1 MSDDILHRLRE
12 RVKELTALHKT
23 ARIIQDETR
32 SVESVLE
39 EVVSLLPPAWQYPEI
54 TSAKIRLGKWE
65 MATPE
70 FKDTEWKQEAS
81 FKTRGG
87 AEGFIQVVYNKPCPP
102 AFEGPFLKE
111 ERDLI
116 DSLAEM
122 MRSYLQHKLADDALQ
137 KAHDD
142 LENQVKVRT
151 RALEKANLA
160 LQEQVSEYKKA
171 EQRIENYQR
180 QLRRL
185 ASELSLAEA
194 RERRAIAEDLHD
206 HIGQALA
213 IIKMDMGL
221 FRGNAI
227 FCGFDDKIDEINALI
242 EQTIQYTRNL
252 TFEISPPSLYE
263 LGLMAAIEGLI
274 ERFRKKYKIDIK
286 LVSSQDIGRF
296 GNNIEIL
303 VFKSVQEL
311 LINIAKHAEARHV
324 TVRLGRDRNIII
336 TEVEDDGRGFNVDIM
351 KKEYDNNSKFGLFNI
366 KERFNLLGGSAEI
379 ISTPG
384 KGTKIKIQAPVK
396 GQELP
401 S

>member
-1 MSDDILHRLRE
+1 MADDVLHKLRE
-12 RVKELTALHKT
+12 RVKELTALHRT

-32 SVESVLE
+32 PVESVLE

-65 MATPE
+65 VSTPG
-70 FKDTEWKQEAS
+70 FKDTAWKQEAW
-81 FKTRGG
+81 FITRSGEQG
-87 AEGFIQVVYNKPCPP
+87 SIQVVYHKLCPA
-102 AFEGPFLKE
+102 AFEGPFLRE

-122 MRSYLQHKLADDALQ
+122 MRSYFQHKLADDALQ
-137 KAHDD
+137 EAHHD
-142 LENQVKVRT
+142 LENQVKART

-160 LQEQVSEYKKA
+160 LQEQIAEYKEA
-171 EQRIENYQR
+171 ERRIERYQK

-213 IIKMDMGL
+213 IIKMDIGL

-227 FCGFDDKIDEINALI
+227 FCGFEDKIDEINALL
-242 EQTIQYTRNL
+242 EQTIQYTRTL

-263 LGLMAAIEGLI
+263 LGLTAAIDGLV
-274 ERFRKKYKIDIK
+274 ERFRKKHKIAITLPTAKISGD
-286 LVSSQDIGRF
+286 LVIGAKTSF
-296 GNNIEIL
+296 P
-303 VFKSVQEL
+303 VKSIQEL
-311 LINIAKHAEARHV
+311 LTNIAKHADAR
-324 TVRLGRDRNIII
+324 TC
-336 TEVEDDGRGFNVDIM
+336 ED
-351 KKEYDNNSKFGLFNI
+351 
-366 KERFNLLGGSAEI
+366 
-379 ISTPG
+379 
-384 KGTKIKIQAPVK
+384 PVA
-396 GQELP
+396 

>member
-1 MSDDILHRLRE
+1 MADDALHNLRE

-32 SVESVLE
+32 PVESVLE
-39 EVVSLLPPAWQYPEI
+39 EVVSLLPPAWQYPGI
-54 TSAKIRLGKWE
+54 TSAKIRLGRWE
-65 MATPE
+65 VATPG
-70 FKDTEWKQEAS
+70 FKDSEWKQEAS
-81 FKTRGG
+81 FSTRGG
-87 AEGFIQVVYNKPCPP
+87 AQGLIQIVYHKLCPA

-142 LENQVKVRT
+142 LENQVKART
-151 RALEKANLA
+151 RALEKANQA
-160 LQEQVSEYKKA
+160 LQEQIAEYKKA
-171 EQRIENYQR
+171 ELRIENYQK

-213 IIKMDMGL
+213 IIKMDIGL

-227 FCGFDDKIDEINALI
+227 FCGFEDKIDEISNLLD
-242 EQTIQYTRNL
+242 QTIQYTRNL

-263 LGLMAAIEGLI
+263 LGLTAAVEGLVD
-274 ERFRKKYKIDIK
+274 RFRKKHKIDIMMVGSK
-286 LVSSQDIGRF
+286 DIGRF
-296 GNNIEIL
+296 SNRLEIL
-303 VFKSVQEL
+303 FFKSIQEL
-311 LINIAKHAEARHV
+311 LVNIAKHATAKHV
-324 TVRLGRDRNIII
+324 NVRLGRDGSIIQA
-336 TEVEDDGRGFNVDIM
+336 EVEDDGCGFGVDIVE
-351 KKEYDNNSKFGLFNI
+351 KEYENDAKFGLFNI
-366 KERFNLLGGSAEI
+366 KERFRLLGGSTEI
-379 ISTPG
+379 ISAPG
-384 KGTKIKIQAPVK
+384 KGAKIKIQAAT
-396 GQELP
+396 GSQDLRA
-401 S
+401 